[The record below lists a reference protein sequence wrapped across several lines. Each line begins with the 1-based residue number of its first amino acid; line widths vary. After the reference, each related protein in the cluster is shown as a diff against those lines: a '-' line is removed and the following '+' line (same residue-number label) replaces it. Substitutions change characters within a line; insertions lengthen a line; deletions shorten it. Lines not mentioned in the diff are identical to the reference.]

1 MHVMT
6 ASTMGSLFGAARS
19 ALLALMLAGAAAS
32 ATAAERL
39 YIFTENYPPYNASK
53 SGQGFAHNEDEIT
66 GICTDMVKAMLARVD
81 YDYIMKMRVWSYAYD
96 WVQGRENHG
105 LFCTARTD
113 ERESQFQWVG
123 PLASIKWTLFA
134 APDSDITLSS
144 LEEAKDLRIAGYKGD
159 VMSDY
164 LVSQG
169 FNVVMS
175 PSGDVNARRLVL
187 GQADLWVT
195 DGLVGPLVAKE
206 EHDIEGLKPVLVF
219 RETPMYLAV
228 SNETSPEIVE
238 DLQTALDAA
247 RSAGELDAIVAS
259 YE

>member
-1 MHVMT
+1 MRVMT
-6 ASTMGSLFGAARS
+6 ASTMGSLFRAARS
-19 ALLALMLAGAAAS
+19 ALLTLVLAGTAS
-32 ATAAERL
+32 SALAAERL

-53 SGQGFAHNEDEIT
+53 SGEGFAHSEDEIT
-66 GICTDMVKAMLARVD
+66 GICTDMVKAMMARVD
-81 YDYIMKMRVWSYAYD
+81 YDYVMKMRVWSYAYD

-113 ERESQFQWVG
+113 EREDQFQWVG

-144 LEEAKDLRIAGYKGD
+144 LDDAKDLRIAGYKGD

-164 LVSQG
+164 LVSKG

-175 PSGDVNARRLVL
+175 QSGDVNARRLVL

-228 SNETSPEIVE
+228 SKETSPEVVQ
-238 DLQTALDAA
+238 DLQNALDAA
-247 RSAGELDAIVAS
+247 RSAGEIDSIVAS
-259 YE
+259 YQ